1 MSPTDFYATIKTLP
15 IGQSG
20 FPTKK
25 AMSDATKLNIY
36 TVKTMLGGLVKSG
49 KIRMEG
55 NWYKFNEENISK
67 AVITPIK
74 DIIKNIDNMKK
85 QYDEQTKDYFKI
97 DNGFPIEVTDE
108 QAKDYIEAITEENKH
123 DSIEAYPIKNKLESF
138 TILRWVMLF
147 IGIISAGLLIYYISI
162 YAKENLSNTLA
173 YIRSIVIVTFSFT
186 SFQAIIILFKQV
198 KNIIGYIGIS
208 LLFIFWLAVVIFS
221 MLSTIAGQYQLFSG
235 KQDIVAIS
243 STEYNDTIN
252 REKELLNNR
261 NIVLNQISPYL
272 KQLSIADEKQL
283 PDIQYRITLYNRA
296 IQKID
301 DELKTIRDKKV
312 QLSNGKVIEQNNGFY
327 SWLSGILKISSNSL
341 QLFLYILPA
350 LFLDLIGPIS
360 FSIFLF
366 LRRKNES

>member
-1 MSPTDFYATIKTLP
+1 MSPIDFYNIIYALP
-15 IGQSG
+15 VGQSG

-25 AMSDATKLNIY
+25 AMSEATGLNIWN
-36 TVKTMLGGLVKSG
+36 VKLFLKKLIDSG

-55 NWYKFNEENISK
+55 NWYKFNEKPYHLDSIMRGLSEMK
-67 AVITPIK
+67 AHQEDTLELK
-74 DIIKNIDNMKK
+74 
-85 QYDEQTKDYFKI
+85 ETT
-97 DNGFPIEVTDE
+97 IEVTDE

-123 DSIEAYPIKNKLESF
+123 DSIEAYPIKNKVESKLDQF
-138 TILRWVMLF
+138 TILRWVMLS

-186 SFQAIIILFKQV
+186 SFQAIIILFRQV
-198 KNIIGYIGIS
+198 KNIIGYIGIV
-208 LLFIFWLAVVIFS
+208 LLCIFWLLVVTFS
-221 MLSTIAGQYQLFSG
+221 MLSTIAGQFQLFSG
-235 KQDIVAIS
+235 KQDVITIS
-243 STEYNDTIN
+243 STEYNDTII

-261 NIVLNQISPYL
+261 NIILNQINPYL
-272 KQLSIADEKQL
+272 KQLSTVDDKQL
-283 PDIQYRITLYNRA
+283 ADVQYRITLYNRA

-301 DELKTIRDKKV
+301 DELKIIRDKKV
-312 QLSNGKVIEQNNGFY
+312 QLSNSKVIEQNNSFY

-366 LRRKNES
+366 LGRKKEE